1 MKKYFATAF
10 ARSQIRRADRFIAH
24 PVETQQKLLSRFLA
38 TAADTAFG
46 REHGFGDI
54 RTYQQYRQRVP
65 LCTYE
70 DLRGYIQ
77 RIAEGERDVLWPGRP
92 AYFAKTSGTTS
103 GTKYI
108 PLTREGLACQ
118 VRATRDML
126 LRYILSSGQVDF
138 VGGKMIFLQG
148 SPVLEDRNGIL
159 TGRLSGIVA
168 HCVPF
173 YLRGNRKPSY
183 RTNCIEDWEQKV
195 EAIVDE
201 TISADMTL
209 ISGIP
214 SWLQMYFERLI
225 ARSGKPVGELFPHF
239 SVMVTG
245 GVNYEPYRERF
256 RQLIGRE
263 VDVLETYPASEG
275 FIAASDSVARDGSL
289 LLEVNSGLF
298 YEFVP
303 ADLYGQPDAPRLD
316 LSQVETGVNYAL
328 ILTTNSGLWA
338 YSIGD
343 TVMFTSTSPYRVKVT
358 GRVAHYTSAFGE
370 HVIAAEAERA
380 VSQAARESGAVVA
393 EFTLAPQVA
402 PESGLPYHE
411 WWIEFARKPS
421 DPDIFAR
428 VLDREMQHQNIYYRD
443 LIQGR
448 ILRPAVVRPLPE
460 GAFAAYMKSVGRLGG
475 QNKIPRLSNDRTLA
489 DGLQAAM
496 EKMKFTNKDIA
507 R

>member
-1 MKKYFATAF
+1 
-10 ARSQIRRADRFIAH
+10 
-24 PVETQQKLLSRFLA
+24 
-38 TAADTAFG
+38 
-46 REHGFGDI
+46 
-54 RTYQQYRQRVP
+54 
-65 LCTYE
+65 
-70 DLRGYIQ
+70 
-77 RIAEGERDVLWPGRP
+77 
-92 AYFAKTSGTTS
+92 
-103 GTKYI
+103 
-108 PLTREGLACQ
+108 
-118 VRATRDML
+118 
-126 LRYILSSGQVDF
+126 
-138 VGGKMIFLQG
+138 MIFLQG
-148 SPVLEDRNGIL
+148 SPVLENRNGIL

-303 ADLYGQPDAPRLD
+303 ADRYGQPDAPRID

-393 EFTLAPQVA
+393 EFPLAPQVA

-421 DPDIFAR
+421 DPDLFAR

-475 QNKIPRLSNDRTLA
+475 QNKIPRLSNDRALA

>member
-1 MKKYFATAF
+1 M
-10 ARSQIRRADRFIAH
+10 
-24 PVETQQKLLSRFLA
+24 
-38 TAADTAFG
+38 
-46 REHGFGDI
+46 
-54 RTYQQYRQRVP
+54 
-65 LCTYE
+65 
-70 DLRGYIQ
+70 
-77 RIAEGERDVLWPGRP
+77 
-92 AYFAKTSGTTS
+92 
-103 GTKYI
+103 
-108 PLTREGLACQ
+108 
-118 VRATRDML
+118 
-126 LRYILSSGQVDF
+126 
-138 VGGKMIFLQG
+138 
-148 SPVLEDRNGIL
+148 
-159 TGRLSGIVA
+159 
-168 HCVPF
+168 
-173 YLRGNRKPSY
+173 
-183 RTNCIEDWEQKV
+183 
-195 EAIVDE
+195 
-201 TISADMTL
+201 
-209 ISGIP
+209 
-214 SWLQMYFERLI
+214 
-225 ARSGKPVGELFPHF
+225 
-239 SVMVTG
+239 
-245 GVNYEPYRERF
+245 
-256 RQLIGRE
+256 
-263 VDVLETYPASEG
+263 
-275 FIAASDSVARDGSL
+275 
-289 LLEVNSGLF
+289 F

-380 VSQAARESGAVVA
+380 VSQAARESGAVVT

-421 DPDIFAR
+421 DPDLFAR

-475 QNKIPRLSNDRTLA
+475 QNKIPRLFNDRTLA

-496 EKMKFTNKDIA
+496 EKMELTNKDIA